1 MAIQELSIGEKPNY
15 YVTEHFLYS
24 DFVCPCCDTMKII
37 PAFYHQAAMLEHMR
51 MELGFPIIINSGYR
65 CPKHNR
71 EAGGAARSWHLLF
84 ATDIR
89 PGDDGIQQ
97 DEALREL
104 YNLADKMGFG
114 GIGRY
119 ETFLH
124 LDLRPDKARWRG

>member
-1 MAIQELSIGEKPNY
+1 MAIKELSIREKPNY

-24 DFVCPCCDTMKII
+24 DFVCLCCDTMKII
-37 PAFYHQAAMLEHMR
+37 PAFYRQAAMLEHMR

-65 CPKHNR
+65 CAKHNS
-71 EAGGAARSWHLLF
+71 EVGGAARSWHLLF

-89 PGDDGIQQ
+89 PEDGSS
-97 DEALREL
+97 EKLLAL
-104 YNLADKMGFG
+104 YNLAEEMGFG

-124 LDLRPDKARWRG
+124 LDLRPEPARWRG